1 MSKMNF
7 VEKKHEHMGIK
18 QQLGVVLNVHK
29 FQPPLSLMKNPKYL
43 WKKKKKKVPPPH
55 VILHGVLLHLLFF
68 A

>member
-1 MSKMNF
+1 MSKTTF

-29 FQPPLSLMKNPKYL
+29 FRPPLSLMKDPKYL
-43 WKKKKKKVPPPH
+43 WKKKKKKPPR
-55 VILHGVLLHLLFF
+55 VVLHGVLLHLVFF